1 MNNKLESIKKLTLSC
16 FIFLAISI
24 NLIYAINIRMH
35 STSNSQVIKMVLA
48 AGNQGNISISESS
61 YFKKYIISCDR
72 EIEKLNLEDNKDY
85 ININLKKDEAESINL
100 NGDKKLQDQDLGY
113 NITKDGYILKIK
125 KKLEH
130 NNFVSI
136 DRNNK
141 KNIIILISKVDK
153 PFTHSVVID
162 PGHGGVDKGANYGSL
177 YEKDI
182 NLKIANYA
190 ADQLEFSGI
199 KVILTRDED
208 KLLPLKEIG
217 DITNSSLA
225 DIFVS
230 VHVNENKESKYCGVS
245 SYYYDPNGFQTE
257 ERIRLAKTMQ
267 SELVKSD
274 SWKNVGI
281 LRQNFAVLRYS
292 NIPSVLLEC
301 GFISNTEDRNK
312 LTQDNVLRNYGDN
325 IAKGVIKYFQKNNN

>member
-1 MNNKLESIKKLTLSC
+1 MSNKLESIKKLAFRC
-16 FIFLAISI
+16 FVFLAISI
-24 NLIYAINIRMH
+24 NLIYAISIRIH
-35 STSNSQVIKMVLA
+35 STSNAQVIKMVLA
-48 AGNQGNISISESS
+48 AGSQGNISITENN
-61 YFKKYIISCDR
+61 YFKRYIISCTR
-72 EIEKLNLEDNKDY
+72 EMDELNIEDNKDY
-85 ININLKKDEAESINL
+85 INIYLKKDEAKGINL
-100 NGDKKLQDQDLGY
+100 NGDKKIQNQDLGY
-113 NITKDGYILKIK
+113 STTNDGYILKIK
-125 KKLEH
+125 KMLEH

-141 KNIIILISKVDK
+141 KNIIVLISKVDK
-153 PFTHSVVID
+153 PFTHSIVID
-162 PGHGGVDKGANYGSL
+162 PGHGGIDKGANYGSI

-182 NLKIANYA
+182 NLKIVNYA
-190 ADQLEFSGI
+190 AQQLEFSGI
-199 KVILTRDED
+199 KVLLTRDED
-208 KLLPLKEIG
+208 KLLALKEIG
-217 DITNSSLA
+217 DITNSSSA

-257 ERIRLAKTMQ
+257 ERIRLARTMQ

-312 LTQDNVLRNYGDN
+312 LTQDNVLKNFGDN